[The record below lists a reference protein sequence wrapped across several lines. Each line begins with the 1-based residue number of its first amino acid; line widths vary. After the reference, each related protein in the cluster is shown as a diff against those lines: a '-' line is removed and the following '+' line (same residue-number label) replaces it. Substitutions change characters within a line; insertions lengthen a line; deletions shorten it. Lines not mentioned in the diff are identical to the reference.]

1 MRCVY
6 AIATR
11 APPLP
16 PSYVQVLLVTAFPDA
31 IALLRYLRHWLASG
45 QATELLV
52 RCTLLL
58 LRVHHRALV
67 ANHTLRPLLGG
78 LRSALRARVG
88 ELRDAVGVNIAGLR
102 FVEAALAG
110 EAEAPPLLADVGGGG
125 AGDDAGG
132 VRIGKRRR
140 VKLF

>member
-1 MRCVY
+1 MCSCN
-6 AIATR
+6 ASA
-11 APPLP
+11 ASPPP
-16 PSYVQVLLVTAFPDA
+16 PPCWQVLLVTAFPDA

-45 QATELLV
+45 QATELFV

-88 ELRDAVGVNIAGLR
+88 ELRDAVGVNVAGLR

-110 EAEAPPLLADVGGGG
+110 EEAPPLLADVRGGG